1 MRRIIPYLAIAA
13 LIGLIIY
20 SLETY
25 RRKNPIKVEPVD
37 WYIPCESTID

>member
-1 MRRIIPYLAIAA
+1 MRRLYPILAIAA

-25 RRKNPIKVEPVD
+25 RRDNPIKVEPAD
-37 WYIPCESTID
+37 WYIPCKSTID